1 MTKHMPPR
9 YDVTKF
15 ADLPVGTSGVAD
27 DASVDH
33 VEAEFARLRGRG
45 EYLAAHDG
53 GRIDPWRYTWHN
65 LNNNGSEN
73 HFQGMQRLAN
83 GKFLAIS
90 GGDWRTSMSHVF
102 IVRMG
107 SRPKRG
113 PWASNTTAKDKRPAD
128 RDRIVGVVGIDSEMW
143 HAGGM
148 DVMGNVLAVP
158 VEYPPPGSLPLRRLA
173 NLPLP
178 NHGART
184 RSRVVFLDLSNPAN
198 PKRLRPTI
206 ERPRMK
212 ATAVALT
219 RLPNSYYLAAVLSA
233 RGLDFYLTNT
243 RRLGSGFRAR
253 PTTWLPH
260 QVRALEGQERD
271 FGGYQTINFVSQ
283 SDGGLYLIGLRN
295 TSPMAPTIGGDNNA
309 DLFAIDL
316 PDSDR
321 VPANAT
327 DSVLMPTITRVASR
341 QLQCKHRQCNMA
353 AAAGA
358 YVDQGQGRGRG
369 RGQLMV
375 YSAYH
380 WRHKGM
386 IRFNEFRG
394 LTRASKRQVSQIKDG
409 WIELFEKKFFG
420 GRFLTLRGSDGF
432 EIADF
437 GEMRVQGSGFDNK
450 VRSVRFQ
457 LPIGARYRLFQE
469 TNFRKKIIDL
479 IGTGD
484 VSEIADLREHVE
496 AAHVSSGRL
505 HP

>member
-1 MTKHMPPR
+1 MTKHVPPR
-9 YDVTKF
+9 YGVTPF
-15 ADLPVGTSGVAD
+15 ADLPVGTAGTLD

-73 HFQGMQRLAN
+73 HFQGMQRLAS

-90 GGDWRTSMSHVF
+90 GGDWRTSTSHVF

-107 SRPKRG
+107 SRRKRG
-113 PWASNTTAKDKRPAD
+113 PWASNTTAKDKRPPD
-128 RDRIVGVVGIDSEMW
+128 GDRIVGVVGIDGQMW

-148 DVMGNVLAVP
+148 DVLGNVLAVP

-173 NLPLP
+173 NLQLP
-178 NHGART
+178 NHGARA
-184 RSRVVFLDLSNPAN
+184 RSRVVFLDLSNPES

-206 ERPRMK
+206 DRARSK

-219 RLPNSYYLAAVLSA
+219 RLPNRYYVAAVLSA

-243 RRLGSGFRAR
+243 RSFSSGFRAR

-260 QVRALEGQERD
+260 HVRALEGEQRD

-283 SDGGLYLIGLRN
+283 SDGRLYLIGFRN

-316 PDSDR
+316 PDSAR
-321 VPANAT
+321 APANDT
-327 DSVLMPTITRVASR
+327 DSVPMPTITRVASR

-358 YVDQGQGRGRG
+358 YVDQGQARGQG

-375 YSAYH
+375 YAAYH
-380 WRHKGM
+380 WRHSGL

-394 LTRASKRQVSQIKDG
+394 LTQPSTRQVSQIKDG
-409 WIELFEKKFFG
+409 WIELFEKKFFD
-420 GRFLTLRGSDGF
+420 GRFLTLRGSDAF

-457 LPIGARYRLFQE
+457 LPIGAKYRLFRR
-469 TNFRKKIIDL
+469 TDFKAKIIDL
-479 IGTGD
+479 IGTGG

-496 AAHVSSGRL
+496 NAHISSARF

>member
-1 MTKHMPPR
+1 MTNHMPPR
-9 YDVTKF
+9 HDVTQF
-15 ADLPVGTSGVAD
+15 TDLPVATSGIVD

-33 VEAEFARLRGRG
+33 VEAEFARLRDRG

-73 HFQGMQRLAN
+73 HFQGMQRLAH

-113 PWASNTTAKDKRPAD
+113 PWASNTTAKDKRPPD

-148 DVMGNVLAVP
+148 DVMGNILAVP

-178 NHGART
+178 DHGARV
-184 RSRVVFLDLSNPAN
+184 RSRVVFLDLSNPAS

-219 RLPNSYYLAAVLSA
+219 RLPNRYYLAAVLSA
-233 RGLDFYLTNT
+233 GGLDFYLTNT
-243 RRLGSGFRAR
+243 RSIRSGFRAR
-253 PTTWLPH
+253 PTTWLPR
-260 QVRALEGQERD
+260 QVRALEGQERA
-271 FGGYQTINFVSQ
+271 FGGYQSINFVSQ
-283 SDGGLYLIGLRN
+283 SDGRLYLIGLRN
-295 TSPMAPTIGGDNNA
+295 TSPMAPTIGGDNNV

-316 PDSDR
+316 SDSDR
-321 VPANAT
+321 APANAT
-327 DSVLMPTITRVASR
+327 DSVPTPTITRVASR

-353 AAAGA
+353 AAAGT
-358 YVDQGQGRGRG
+358 YIDRGK
-369 RGQLMV
+369 LTV

-380 WRHKGM
+380 WRHSGL

-394 LTRASKRQVSQIKDG
+394 LTQATKRRVSRIEDS
-409 WIELFEKKFFG
+409 WIELFEKKFFD
-420 GRFLTLRGSDGF
+420 GRFLTLRGSDACD
-432 EIADF
+432 IADF

-457 LPIGARYRLFQE
+457 LPIGAKYRLFRR
-469 TNFRKKIIDL
+469 TDFKAKIIDL
-479 IGTGD
+479 IGTGG

-496 AAHVSSGRL
+496 HADVSSARF

>member
-1 MTKHMPPR
+1 MTRHMPPR
-9 YDVTKF
+9 YDVTQF
-15 ADLPVGTSGVAD
+15 ADLPVGTSSIVD

-33 VEAEFARLRGRG
+33 VEAEFARLRNRG

-113 PWASNTTAKDKRPAD
+113 PWASNTTAKDKRPPD

-158 VEYPPPGSLPLRRLA
+158 VEYPPPASLPLRSLA

-184 RSRVVFLDLSNPAN
+184 RSRIVFLDLSNPAS
-198 PKRLRPTI
+198 PKRLRSTI
-206 ERPRMK
+206 ERSRTK

-219 RLPNSYYLAAVLSA
+219 RLPNRYYLAAVLSG

-243 RRLGSGFRAR
+243 RSLSSGFRAR
-253 PTTWLPH
+253 PTTWLPR

-295 TSPMAPTIGGDNNA
+295 TSPMAPTIPGDNNA

-316 PDSDR
+316 PDSDKA
-321 VPANAT
+321 PANAN
-327 DSVLMPTITRVASR
+327 DSVPTPTITRVASR

-353 AAAGA
+353 AAAGT
-358 YVDQGQGRGRG
+358 YIDGGK
-369 RGQLMV
+369 LMV
-375 YSAYH
+375 YAAYH
-380 WRHKGM
+380 WRHKGV

-394 LTRASKRQVSQIKDG
+394 LTRASKRQVRQIKDG
-409 WIELFEKKFFG
+409 WVELFEKKFFD

-432 EIADF
+432 EIVDF
-437 GEMRVQGSGFDNK
+437 GEMRVQGSAFDNK
-450 VRSVRFQ
+450 VRSMRFQ
-457 LPIGARYRLFQE
+457 LPIGVRYRLFRE
-469 TNFRKKIIDL
+469 TNFRKKIVDL
-479 IGTGD
+479 IGTGG

-496 AAHVSSGRL
+496 NATVSSARL